1 MVAHVCRSAHRLH
14 AVPATAALNVPH
26 LVELLGPDSCWGPI
40 EWCER
45 TGSTNEDLAGRA
57 RAGARPGLVLVAEH
71 QSTGRARFDRQWQD
85 TPGTSTAISVLVAP
99 DPEPARWGW
108 LSILV
113 GLAVREGVEACTG
126 AAPGRVS
133 LKWPN
138 DVLLDGKKICGILC
152 ERVGDVAVLGW
163 GLNIS
168 MDESELPVPTATSL
182 YLAHLPCGKDEVT
195 AHVLT
200 SLQRW
205 FEQWQRTG
213 QLRREFTAACDTI
226 GRAVRLHQDIESATA
241 VVVEGTAVGVDE
253 TGAILIED
261 AAGRRCAYS
270 AGDVIHLR

>member
-1 MVAHVCRSAHRLH
+1 M
-14 AVPATAALNVPH
+14 
-26 LVELLGPDSCWGPI
+26 
-40 EWCER
+40 EWYER
-45 TGSTNEDLAGRA
+45 TGSTNEDLADRA
-57 RAGARPGLVLVAEH
+57 RTGARPGLVLVAEY
-71 QSTGRARFDRQWQD
+71 QSVGRARFDRRWQGA
-85 TPGTSTAISVLVAP
+85 PGTSIAVSVLVAP
-99 DPEPARWGW
+99 RPEPARWGW

-113 GLAVREGVEACTG
+113 GLAVREGVESCTG

-138 DVLLDGKKICGILC
+138 DVLLDGRKICGILC
-152 ERVGDVAVLGW
+152 ERVGDLAVLGW

-168 MDESELPVPTATSL
+168 MDEDELPVPTATSL
-182 YLAHLPCGKDEVT
+182 YLAGLPCGKDEVT

-213 QLRREFTAACDTI
+213 QLRREFMSVCATI
-226 GRAVRLHQDIESATA
+226 GSAVRLHQDVESATA
-241 VVVEGTAVGVDE
+241 AVVEGTAVGVDE

-261 AAGRRCAYS
+261 AAGRRRAFG